1 MVRPTTKKN
10 LSSMVKRMPRRTQ
23 RDILVEDSEAFLARF
38 SGGNRRASP
47 EERRRAIRKR
57 RLKKELKGIARNP
70 VFFEQAHF
78 GNVWK
83 QQRAWT
89 LEKNAFDY
97 ELFAQQYERI
107 VKKLLARELTSMN
120 GDGASMKVLPV
131 ISFVIG
137 GAGEADT
144 REEYAEILSK
154 GYPQPTWR
162 SMSVHPEQPQ
172 YLGLNA
178 GALTYE
184 QHWEV
189 RSLLDLEGLEG
200 TAIHN
205 ERDIANYAARLVEGI
220 ISKITSI
227 TYAFFVRGNW
237 LDLKVSKF
245 YSYAGGAARVKLP

>member
-1 MVRPTTKKN
+1 MMVRLGLIEKVHLGQVGKKYHDQIILPKIQKVVSVEMVRPTTKKN

-154 GYPQPTWR
+154 GYP
-162 SMSVHPEQPQ
+162 
-172 YLGLNA
+172 
-178 GALTYE
+178 
-184 QHWEV
+184 
-189 RSLLDLEGLEG
+189 
-200 TAIHN
+200 
-205 ERDIANYAARLVEGI
+205 
-220 ISKITSI
+220 
-227 TYAFFVRGNW
+227 
-237 LDLKVSKF
+237 
-245 YSYAGGAARVKLP
+245 